1 MRPVKTC
8 PLASVLLLAAIAV
21 SSRTDT
27 VTTRPATAAGTTPPN
42 RAISR
47 VLSDVEA
54 KRAIAYRTY
63 AEPNSPHA
71 WALATTAI
79 IFEINRHQH
88 YLLAGMEVT
97 PDGVEVGKLVLSQ
110 WWDVNNRGDLLRTL
124 EWLQFEGHRTEF
136 EELGRRVNA
145 LTEREFI
152 SIEAAADSNPQ
163 VAHQLDIVHKHGRA
177 LGQKGILAWDVIRY
191 ISLCRWGYL
200 AGYLSDTEAWDLI
213 MPAALRLQQTFASWQ
228 DLQSDYLIGREF
240 WSVEQSE
247 SNGARYRAIY
257 ERFLQDSS
265 SPWNLNPWA
274 MDLKVAT
281 PLPIQAN

>member
-8 PLASVLLLAAIAV
+8 PLAGALLLAAIAT
-21 SSRTDT
+21 SSCTQN
-27 VTTRPATAAGTTPPN
+27 VTGTAPPN
-42 RAISR
+42 PAISP

-54 KRAIAYRTY
+54 KRAIAYRAY
-63 AEPNSPHA
+63 AAPNSPHA

-79 IFEINRHQH
+79 IFEINRQQH
-88 YLLAGMEVT
+88 DLLAGTEVT
-97 PDGVEVGKLVLSQ
+97 PDSVEVGKRVLSQ

-124 EWLQFEGHRTEF
+124 GWLQFEGHRTEF

-163 VAHQLDIVHKHGRA
+163 VANQMDIVHKHHGDLA
-177 LGQKGILAWDVIRY
+177 QKGILAWDLVRY

-240 WSVEQSE
+240 WSVKQSE
-247 SNGARYRAIY
+247 NNGARYRAIY

-265 SPWNLNPWA
+265 SP
-274 MDLKVAT
+274 
-281 PLPIQAN
+281 